1 MAASCSWRFEL
12 LLLLLLLRYHINI
25 LIGDS
30 RVLVSTRFESPS
42 SRGPFKSMFVICIS
56 HAFELTALC
65 RAHFT
70 VNYCDRIG
78 QPATAATLLQQQH
91 HCCSGISSSSSNNG
105 KCNAS
110 AFSISPFH

>member
-1 MAASCSWRFEL
+1 
-12 LLLLLLLRYHINI
+12 
-25 LIGDS
+25 
-30 RVLVSTRFESPS
+30 
-42 SRGPFKSMFVICIS
+42 MFVICIS

-91 HCCSGISSSSSNNG
+91 HCCSGISSSSS
-105 KCNAS
+105 KNACKQQQQQQHPVTPCK
-110 AFSISPFH
+110 ADGQMQRQRILDFPLPLTKH